1 MSRMIRMFQLLP
13 LPLLLLL
20 GSRAALAQEP
30 TPEQIQQSIQA
41 VQRLVVQRPGDP
53 TLHYY
58 LASFYA
64 RANQRDKSLASL
76 RNVYELGDGF
86 MPGDH
91 FGFDNLKNDPE
102 YITLRSYIERKL
114 PIIADATLAFRIPDK
129 TFAPEGIAFDSQSK
143 SFFMGSV
150 THKKIV
156 RISLTGK
163 ITPFSDADD
172 GLQQVLGV
180 AVDAARRDLYAVS
193 TNALTQGKPLHN
205 TVFAFDI
212 KTGKRNAEYQVPGAL
227 QLNDVAVA
235 PNGDVYASDSQSG
248 AIWKIDTKP
257 GSTAKPQAFVAAG
270 TLGGSNGLVVA
281 PDGKTLYVAHST
293 GLVRVDTETGKVDRL
308 VPPPRDTVAAIDG
321 LYLHKGD
328 LVGIQNIT
336 SPGRVIRIRLNDKG
350 TEIERVDTLQ
360 SHHNP
365 LFSQPTTGAISGNA
379 IFVLGTTQLP
389 RFNAKG
395 EIENVG
401 ELKHPLV
408 VRVPLWKL

>member
-1 MSRMIRMFQLLP
+1 MSRF
-13 LPLLLLL
+13 LPLLLALVS
-20 GSRAALAQEP
+20 GAVLAQEP
-30 TPEQIQQSIQA
+30 TPEQIQQSINA

-64 RANQRDKSLASL
+64 RAKQRDKSLASL

-91 FGFDNLKNDPE
+91 FGFESLKNDPD

-129 TFAPEGIAFDSQSK
+129 TFAPEGIAFDAHSK

-180 AVDAARRDLYAVS
+180 AVDAKRRDLYAVS

-205 TVFAFDI
+205 SVFAFDI
-212 KTGKRNAEYQVPGAL
+212 KTGKRNAEYQVPEAL

-235 PNGDVYASDSQSG
+235 PNGDLYASDSQSG
-248 AIWKIDTKP
+248 AIWKISTEP
-257 GSTAKPQAFVAAG
+257 GSTIKPKAFVPAG
-270 TLGGSNGLVVA
+270 TLGGSNGLAVS
-281 PDGKTLYVAHST
+281 PDGKILYVAHST
-293 GLVRVDTETGKVDRL
+293 GLVRVDIDTGAVSKL
-308 VPPPRDTVAAIDG
+308 APPPRETVAAIDG
-321 LYLHKGD
+321 LYLHRGD
-328 LVGIQNIT
+328 LIGIQNIT
-336 SPGRVIRIRLNDKG
+336 SPGRVIRVRLNEKG

-389 RFNAKG
+389 RFNDKG

-401 ELKHPLV
+401 ELKNPLV